1 VAALLVMMAPKSR
14 SPAAVVTTLP
24 LFGAVPVPCV
34 TAVASSEF
42 AKATPEYS
50 SIAKRNVLPL
60 MVSATVTVFAPPAIF
75 SA

>member
-1 VAALLVMMAPKSR
+1 VAALLVMMAPKRR
-14 SPAAVVTTLP
+14 SPAAVVTTVP
-24 LFGAVPVPCV
+24 LFGAAPVPCV
-34 TAVASSEF
+34 TAITSSEF

-60 MVSATVTVFAPPAIF
+60 IVSATVTVFAPPAMF